1 VKNPINKKVKMN
13 CSEKE
18 LEGLWHI
25 AKLEYLIRDNEI
37 KPENASLVLKTLS
50 RVCLHLN
57 YRQNKLIELLND
69 QENPLFKFTQE
80 VSEVEAFGSH

>member
-1 VKNPINKKVKMN
+1 MI

-37 KPENASLVLKTLS
+37 KPDNASLVLKTLS
-50 RVCLHLN
+50 KVCLHLH
-57 YRQNKLIELLND
+57 YRQNKLIEHLND
-69 QENPLFKFTQE
+69 QDETLFTFGQD
-80 VSEVEAFGSH
+80 VSKAEAVGSH